1 MIQNRVVPAQNN
13 NNMQQYNNNNVG
25 TIPPQ
30 ATMVYGIPLPPTA
43 STAEIRL
50 VRTVMRLSAIM
61 ALVAIIQ
68 QVTLMATGQFQAQNT
83 LSIIVSLMVP
93 ACGWYG
99 AKERNKFFLQIF
111 SCMNWCNALVFGL
124 EFINVLMFFDFEY
137 HECLKCQEAKA
148 RAVKDA
154 QNYTNNCKIDWQNS
168 EDKELDPTN
177 CDQYRSGAGVVL
189 ILIIWFALI
198 IFYSYN
204 GILSSRLS
212 NMDVF
217 VSSRV
222 HAGPH
227 GQVATQQ
234 QMIQM
239 VPQNYAGAGAYS
251 NGRNLNPPQLGN
263 VIIVQEPPSQ
273 QQQQQQ
279 RMQQMGVIQQPRVK

>member
-61 ALVAIIQ
+61 ALFAIIQ
-68 QVTLMATGQFQAQNT
+68 QVALMATGQFQAQNT

-124 EFINVLMFFDFEY
+124 DFIDVLMFFDFEY
-137 HECLKCQEAKA
+137 HE
-148 RAVKDA
+148 R
-154 QNYTNNCKIDWQNS
+154 
-168 EDKELDPTN
+168 
-177 CDQYRSGAGVVL
+177 
-189 ILIIWFALI
+189 
-198 IFYSYN
+198 
-204 GILSSRLS
+204 
-212 NMDVF
+212 
-217 VSSRV
+217 
-222 HAGPH
+222 
-227 GQVATQQ
+227 
-234 QMIQM
+234 
-239 VPQNYAGAGAYS
+239 
-251 NGRNLNPPQLGN
+251 
-263 VIIVQEPPSQ
+263 
-273 QQQQQQ
+273 
-279 RMQQMGVIQQPRVK
+279 